1 MSTLSVSTIQS
12 SNSTS
17 DLTIRASNTSG
28 SQIVLFA
35 NGAINLQTMATVNTG
50 AVVATNANFT
60 NATITTGNVVT
71 LSSNS
76 ASIANATIT
85 TGNVVTLSSNS
96 ASIANATITTLRIA
110 NGNPGTAGQLL
121 QSNGTAVVWGSAGG
135 AASFNTNISDQIGFA
150 VTTSLS
156 PAFTAPATANRRYV
170 VHSIHVTNISSNL
183 NDIYVELEGTLYAN
197 TTIAGNIPVPT
208 GVSFE
213 LLDRPKVLY
222 PNDLI
227 KMRTTANSAM
237 HALIVYETS
246 TDTNLFGRGYHVG
259 TGNITFDMFTA
270 SGNSVIESLQ
280 LTNFSNTL
288 SRDVVVQTV
297 WVNASNVI
305 QGYFTFGTVVPNKSV
320 IEVLDAPK
328 VLPSGHKIQVQATET
343 DHLDV
348 IVSGKLI

>member
-17 DLTIRASNTSG
+17 DLTIRASNTTG

-35 NGAINLQTMATVNTG
+35 NGSINLQTLATVNTG
-50 AVVATNANFT
+50 AVAAANANFT

-71 LSSNS
+71 LSSNT
-76 ASIANATIT
+76 AN
-85 TGNVVTLSSNS
+85 V
-96 ASIANATITTLRIA
+96 ANLTITTLRIA

-135 AASFNTNISDQIGFA
+135 AASFNTSISDQVGFP
-150 VTTSLS
+150 VTTVLS

-170 VHSIHVTNISSNL
+170 VHSIHVTNISTSL
-183 NDIYVELEGTLYAN
+183 NDIYVELEGSLYAN
-197 TTIAGNIPVPT
+197 TTIAGNIPVPA

-246 TDTNLFGRGYHVG
+246 TDTNLFGSGYRV
-259 TGNITFDMFTA
+259 TTANTTFDMFTA

-280 LTNFSNTL
+280 LTNFSNTNL
-288 SRDVVVQTV
+288 ADVTVRTV
-297 WVNASNVI
+297 WVNASNVV
-305 QGYFTFGTVVPNKSV
+305 QGYFTFNTIVPSKSV
-320 IEVLDAPK
+320 VEVLGAPK
-328 VLPSGHKIQVQATET
+328 VLPSGHKIQIQASET
-343 DHLDV
+343 DHLV
-348 IVSGKLI
+348 TTLSGKLI

>member
-60 NATITTGNVVT
+60 
-71 LSSNS
+71 
-76 ASIANATIT
+76 NATIT